1 MRKNVLRI
9 SIWWLSIFLLN
20 ISLPY
25 TGNKQT
31 FHYISS
37 IEIVLTFN
45 MHIFVKQQ
53 FDVVS
58 EKGSNRLLN
67 DENVGLLSEHEEIFG
82 NDVTVHR

>member
-1 MRKNVLRI
+1 
-9 SIWWLSIFLLN
+9 
-20 ISLPY
+20 
-25 TGNKQT
+25 
-31 FHYISS
+31 
-37 IEIVLTFN
+37 

-82 NDVTVHR
+82 NDVTIHR